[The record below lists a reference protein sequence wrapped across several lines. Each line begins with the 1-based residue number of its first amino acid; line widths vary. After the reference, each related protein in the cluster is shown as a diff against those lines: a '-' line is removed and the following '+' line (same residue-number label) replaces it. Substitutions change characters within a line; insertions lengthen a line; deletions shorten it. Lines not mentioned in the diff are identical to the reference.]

1 MIMET
6 SGTIFKH
13 LLTCLFLFV
22 VFLSCT
28 EKTQTVS
35 GDRTHV
41 VMLGTGTPN
50 ADPDRSGPSLA
61 IVVDDVSYIIDC
73 GPGVVRRA
81 AASSL
86 KDIEGLNPN
95 KLNRLFITHL
105 HSDHTTG
112 YADFILTPAVLERTG
127 PVEVFGPKG
136 IVEMNDHIMAAY
148 RQDYD
153 IRIYGLEMGDSLA
166 YQVNVHELKPGVVYK
181 DSLVE
186 VHAFLVKHGS
196 WEEAY
201 GFKFVTPDKSIV
213 VSGDC
218 TYSEAIIEMCNG
230 CDILVHEVYSVDG
243 YSRRP
248 DKWKAY
254 HKDFHTSSLDLAK
267 LANQAKP
274 KLLVLTHQLIW
285 DSSEEKLLEEIRG
298 QYTGKVV
305 SGKDLDV
312 F

>member
-1 MIMET
+1 MT
-6 SGTIFKH
+6 LKRLHTF
-13 LLTCLFLFV
+13 LFLLV
-22 VFLSCT
+22 IFLGCT
-28 EKTQTVS
+28 ERKQSVS

-41 VMLGTGTPN
+41 VLLGTGTPN
-50 ADPDRSGPSLA
+50 ADPNRSGPSLA
-61 IVVDDVSYIIDC
+61 IVVDDVSYIVDC

-81 AASSL
+81 ATASL
-86 KDIEGLNPN
+86 QGIEGLQPN

-136 IVEMNDHIMAAY
+136 IREMNDHIMAAY

-153 IRIYGLEMGDSLA
+153 IRIFGLEKGDSLA
-166 YQVNVHELKPGVVYK
+166 YKVNVHEMKPGIVYK

-196 WEEAY
+196 WEESY
-201 GFKFVTPDKSIV
+201 GFKFITPDKSIV

-218 TYSEAIIEMCNG
+218 TYSERIIEMCNG
-230 CDILVHEVYSVDG
+230 CDILIHEVYSLDG

-248 DKWKAY
+248 EKWKTY
-254 HKDFHTSSLDLAK
+254 HKDFHTSSRDLAK
-267 LANQAKP
+267 LANLAKP
-274 KLLVLTHQLIW
+274 KLLVLNHQLIW
-285 DSSEEKLLEEIRG
+285 DSTEEKLLEEIKS

-305 SGKDLDV
+305 SGKDLDI

>member
-1 MIMET
+1 MISKTVGMFKQLT
-6 SGTIFKH
+6 TFLPLLIIF
-13 LLTCLFLFV
+13 LA
-22 VFLSCT
+22 CT
-28 EKTQTVS
+28 EQTQVAS
-35 GDRTHV
+35 RTQV
-41 VMLGTGTPN
+41 VLLGTGTPN

-61 IVVDDVSYIIDC
+61 IVVDDVSYVVDC

-81 AASSL
+81 AAASL
-86 KDIEGLNPN
+86 HGIEGLKPE

-136 IVEMNDHIMAAY
+136 IREMNGHIMAAY

-153 IRIYGLEMGDSLA
+153 IRIFGLEKGDSLA
-166 YQVNVHELKPGVVYK
+166 YKVNVHELQPGSIYK

-186 VHAFLVKHGS
+186 VYAFLVKHGS
-196 WEEAY
+196 WDESY
-201 GFKFVTPDKSIV
+201 GFKFITPDKSIV

-218 TYSEAIIEMCNG
+218 TYSERIIEMCNE
-230 CDILVHEVYSVDG
+230 CDILIHEAYSVDG

-248 DKWKAY
+248 DKWKTY

-267 LANQAKP
+267 LASLAKP

-285 DSSEEKLLEEIRG
+285 DSSEEKLLEEIRS
-298 QYTGKVV
+298 QYAGKVV
-305 SGKDLDV
+305 SGKDLDI

>member
-1 MIMET
+1 MIMGR
-6 SGTIFKH
+6 SGMTFKR
-13 LLTCLFLFV
+13 LLAFLFLLV
-22 VFLSCT
+22 IFLRCT
-28 EKTQTVS
+28 EKKQGLS
-35 GDRTHV
+35 HDRTQV
-41 VMLGTGTPN
+41 VLLGTGTPN

-61 IVVDDVSYIIDC
+61 IVVDDVSYIVDC

-81 AASSL
+81 AAAGL
-86 KDIEGLNPN
+86 KGVEGLNPN

-112 YADFILTPAVLERTG
+112 YADFILTPAVLERAG

-136 IVEMNDHIMAAY
+136 IKEMNDHILAAY

-153 IRIYGLEMGDSLA
+153 IRIFGLEKGDSLA
-166 YQVNVHELKPGVVYK
+166 YKVNVHELQPGIIYK

-186 VHAFLVKHGS
+186 VHAFSVKHGS

-201 GFKFVTPDKSIV
+201 GFKFTTPDKSIV

-218 TYSEAIIEMCNG
+218 TYSESVAQMCNG

-248 DKWKAY
+248 EKWKVY

-285 DSSEEKLLEEIRG
+285 DSTEEKLLEEIRSG
-298 QYTGKVV
+298 YAGKVV
-305 SGKDLDV
+305 SGKDLDI